1 MGKSL
6 IPFALPRYHT
16 RLTDMLH
23 QAIEQVFIRIRRS
36 FPDRTLFLR
45 IFLYIKELDRLP
57 RSIEM
62 RNMPD
67 LHIGNYLPFVP
78 NAPFDL
84 RYLVPHPA
92 KEARY

>member
-45 IFLYIKELDRLP
+45 IFLYIKDP
-57 RSIEM
+57 GIEM

>member
-45 IFLYIKELDRLP
+45 IFLYIKELAP
-57 RSIEM
+57 KE
-62 RNMPD
+62 
-67 LHIGNYLPFVP
+67 YFV
-78 NAPFDL
+78 
-84 RYLVPHPA
+84 
-92 KEARY
+92 KS